1 MRTLLNIIWFVFG
14 GVWLAIGY
22 WGLGLLM
29 VALIVTIP
37 WGIAS
42 FRIGNFVLWPF
53 GRTIISR
60 PNKGVASTL
69 GNIIWIL
76 VAGIPIVV
84 GHVSTAIAQAVTI
97 VGIPLAV
104 ANLKI
109 IPISFAPLGKEIVP
123 TDSPAARAPGADTFT
138 L

>member
-14 GVWLAIGY
+14 GLWLAMGY
-22 WGLGLLM
+22 WMLGLLM
-29 VALIVTIP
+29 SVLIVTIP

-42 FRIGNFVLWPF
+42 FRIGNYVLWPF

-60 PNKGVASTL
+60 PRKGIGSTL

-84 GHVSTAIAQAVTI
+84 GHVTTAIAQAVTI

-123 TDSPAARAPGADTFT
+123 TNSAAARAPGADTFT
-138 L
+138 I